1 MFDETLL
8 LNKTLGASR
17 RVTGWGGRDRTSEW
31 RNQNQLDYST
41 ISTRIW
47 KKGSKRPLA
56 ISIAWQPFPNKEGA
70 REGRNQSRKFGAVR
84 CAYTLKSR
92 VVEGVYIDPLI
103 ALVMGDPQAT
113 DSKFPPAAPDVNE
126 NWPMASS
133 E

>member
-1 MFDETLL
+1 
-8 LNKTLGASR
+8 
-17 RVTGWGGRDRTSEW
+17 
-31 RNQNQLDYST
+31 
-41 ISTRIW
+41 
-47 KKGSKRPLA
+47 
-56 ISIAWQPFPNKEGA
+56 
-70 REGRNQSRKFGAVR
+70 VR